1 MGEKAKEDCGITP
14 SLTTSPASLEALR
27 AKPDIM
33 ALGALAGAMFLWS
46 GTFIAMKVT
55 LAVFHP
61 VFMVFIRMLGSV
73 LLLTPF
79 LRHWARTAPYKKGD
93 WRIFAI
99 LVLSEPCLYFVFEG
113 YALQNTTASQAGI
126 VTSLL
131 PLLVGVGAFFILK
144 ERLSPIAWAGFFLAV
159 GGVIWL
165 TLAGDNTES
174 APNALLG
181 NMLEFC
187 AMIMACGY
195 TLCVRKLMRYPPFL
209 ISAAQAIA
217 GMVFFGIL
225 FVLMGFPLPDALPSL
240 YPILALAFLSMAT
253 IVAYGL
259 YNIGVAR
266 LSAGQAAAWINLI
279 PALTMLMGILFLG
292 ESLTLMQSLAVL
304 PILAGVTLSLFGKS
318 SG

>member
-1 MGEKAKEDCGITP
+1 
-14 SLTTSPASLEALR
+14 
-27 AKPDIM
+27 M
-33 ALGALAGAMFLWS
+33 ALGALAGAMLLWS
-46 GTFIAMKVT
+46 GTFIAMKVA

-61 VFMVFIRMLGSV
+61 VFMVFVRMAGSV
-73 LLLTPF
+73 LLLLPF
-79 LRHWARTAPYKKGD
+79 LRHLARSAPYSRGD

-99 LVLSEPCLYFVFEG
+99 LVLSEPCLYFIFEG
-113 YALQNTTASQAGI
+113 YALQYTTASQAGI

-144 ERLSPIAWAGFFLAV
+144 ERLSPVAWAGFFLAV
-159 GGVIWL
+159 SGVIWL
-165 TLAGDNTES
+165 SLAGENTEA
-174 APNALLG
+174 APNAVLG

-209 ISAAQAIA
+209 ISAAQALA
-217 GMVFFGIL
+217 GMIFFG
-225 FVLMGFPLPDALPSL
+225 LMLAITGFPVPEAIPPL

-266 LSAGQAAAWINLI
+266 LSAGQAAAWTNLI
-279 PALTMLMGILFLG
+279 PALTLLMGIVFLN
-292 ESLTLMQSLAVL
+292 ESLTLTQSLAIL
-304 PILAGVTLSLFGKS
+304 PILAGVAMSLFGKS
-318 SG
+318 Y